1 MMKSLKDS
9 LFYLLEALP
18 RKSNAQHAVDI
29 FLVALI
35 LANVLAVILD
45 SVQSLSEQYSSFFYA
60 FEVFSVL
67 VFTLEL
73 LARLWVYRL
82 TLEPTSNRSYWKF
95 WQNPFIIIDVIALVP
110 FYLSF
115 WIVLDLRLLRLLRL
129 FRVFKISPYFQSLRL
144 LGSVIQQELRPMLS
158 AFAVILILMLFAA
171 AGIYVLES
179 EGQPD
184 TFGDLPS
191 ALWWVVVTLSTVGYG
206 DAVPVTLLG
215 RILGAV
221 IMMLGIGMVALPA
234 GMLASRFSDVMH
246 RQQNLFSEFVEQEI
260 KAHGEVTED
269 LVEIRRQELFI
280 SRGEARSIIANCV
293 DKSKK
298 QLKFCPSC
306 GDKLP
311 SIE

>member
-1 MMKSLKDS
+1 MKSLKAS
-9 LFYLLEALP
+9 LFSLLEDLP
-18 RKSNAQHAVDI
+18 RKSNAQHAVDT
-29 FLVALI
+29 FLVILI

-45 SVQSLSEQYSSFFYA
+45 SVQSLSEQYSVFFQA
-60 FEVFSVL
+60 FETFSVSI
-67 VFTLEL
+67 FTLEL
-73 LARLWVYRL
+73 LARLWVYKL
-82 TLEPTSNRSYWKF
+82 TLEPNSNRSYWKF
-95 WQNPFIIIDVIALVP
+95 WQNPFIIIDIIALVP

-115 WIVLDLRLLRLLRL
+115 WFALDLRLLRLLRL

-144 LGSVIQQELRPMLS
+144 LGSVIRQEFRPMLS

-171 AGIYVLES
+171 AGIYLLES

-206 DAVPVTLLG
+206 DAVPMTVLG

-246 RQQNLFSEFVEQEI
+246 RQQNLFREFVEHEI
-260 KAHGEVTED
+260 KAHGEVREEIF
-269 LVEIRRQELFI
+269 EIRRQELHI
-280 SRGEARSIIANCV
+280 SHGEANSIV
-293 DKSKK
+293 DNIVDESKR
-298 QLKFCPSC
+298 QLNFCPSC
-306 GDKLP
+306 GEKLP
-311 SIE
+311 SLK